1 MFRFIGQVLSAL
13 ALLLLATAHA
23 QSLQAALGGKTSDPA
38 VVTTEQVRAQLLAHA
53 PQGIAPGRTVWLG
66 LQIEHQSGW
75 HTYWK
80 NPGDSGLPTTL
91 KWTLPAAVQAGEIA
105 WPTPKKFPLGD
116 LANYGYEGTLLLP
129 VPLRIE
135 AGFGGPSLEVR
146 LQASWLVCRR
156 ECIPQDGQFTLTL
169 PTQGA
174 IASHGAAF
182 DAALAAQPKP
192 LAGGDSRIEVQGSE
206 LKLSLA
212 GLPQAARGQR
222 LALFP
227 ETPGIIEPAGPW
239 QQAWQGNTWTAQVPL
254 SKMRSDSPDRLP
266 VVVALA
272 SGPAWRIEAPVS
284 GTWPAPVPIA
294 AVPASLE
301 AALKAAAAE
310 PAKAQ
315 APIGGAG
322 WLAALAGALIGGLI
336 LNLMPCV
343 FPVLAIK
350 ALGFSQQRGAR
361 LQQGLAYT
369 AGVLVSFV
377 ALGAVLMGL
386 RAAGEQLGWG
396 FQLQSPAMVAALAVL
411 FTVIAL
417 NLAGL
422 FEFAQLAPGR
432 LAALRWRHPAADA
445 ALSGVLAVLIASPCT
460 APFMG
465 ASLGAALS
473 LPAWQGLA
481 VFAALGLGMAL
492 PYALISAVPAL
503 GRALPRPGPWMLRF
517 KQFMAF
523 PMLATVVWLLWVL
536 GQQSGIDGAAGLLL
550 LLLLLALLLWTLGLP
565 SGRSRLTAAALAL
578 LALLGGLWWAGP
590 QVVRPQAAATGAA
603 AEGPW
608 QAWQA
613 ERVAQALAQGRPVLV
628 DFTAAWC
635 ITCQYNKQTVLSDPA
650 VLADAQARQ
659 VLLLRADWTQRDAA
673 ITAALRELGRSGV
686 PVYALYAP
694 GRPPVLLSEVLSVGE
709 LRQAL
714 SKL

>member
-1 MFRFIGQVLSAL
+1 MFRLFGQAVIAL
-13 ALLLLATAHA
+13 ALMLLGTAHG
-23 QSLQAALGGKTSDPA
+23 QSLQAALGGKAPNSA

-91 KWTLPAAVQAGEIA
+91 KWTLPASAQAGEIA

-116 LANYGYEGTLLLP
+116 LANYGYEGRLLLP
-129 VPLRIE
+129 VPLGIDP
-135 AGFGGPSLEVR
+135 GFSDQSLEVR

-156 ECIPQDGQFTLTL
+156 ECIPQDGQFVLTL
-169 PTQGA
+169 PTQGS
-174 IASHGAAF
+174 IVTHGADF
-182 DAALAAQPKP
+182 EAALAAQPQP
-192 LAGGDSRIEVQGSE
+192 LANGGSRIEVQGAK
-206 LKLSLA
+206 LKLTLA
-212 GLPQAARGQR
+212 GLPQAAQGQR
-222 LALFP
+222 LELFP
-227 ETPGIIEPAGPW
+227 ETPGIIEPAGAW
-239 QQAWQGNTWTAQVPL
+239 QQAWQGSTWSAQVPL

-284 GTWPAPVPIA
+284 GTWPAPAPLA

-310 PAKAQ
+310 SANAAAPA
-315 APIGGAG
+315 GGAS

-350 ALGFSQQRGAR
+350 ALGFSQQRGTR

-377 ALGAVLMGL
+377 ALGALLLGL
-386 RAAGEQLGWG
+386 RAAGQQLGWG

-411 FTVIAL
+411 FTVIGL

-422 FEFAQLAPGR
+422 FEFAQMAPGR

-503 GRALPRPGPWMLRF
+503 GRALPRPGPWMVRF

-523 PMLATVVWLLWVL
+523 PMLATVIWLLWVL
-536 GQQSGIDGAAGLLL
+536 GQQSGIDGAASLLL

-565 SGRSRLTAAALAL
+565 SGRSRLIASALAL

-590 QVVRPQAAATGAA
+590 QVVRMQAATTNEA

-608 QAWQA
+608 QAWRP
-613 ERVAQALAQGRPVLV
+613 ERVTQALAQGRPVLV

-659 VLLLRADWTQRDAA
+659 VLLLRADWTQRDADV
-673 ITAALRELGRSGV
+673 TAALRELGRSGV

-694 GRPPVLLSEVLSVGE
+694 GRPPALLSEILSVGE

>member
-23 QSLQAALGGKTSDPA
+23 QSLQAALGGKTADPA

-91 KWTLPAAVQAGEIA
+91 KWTLPTAVQAGEIA

-135 AGFGGPSLEVR
+135 AGLGGPSLEVR

-169 PTQGA
+169 PTQGT

-182 DAALAAQPKP
+182 EAALAAQPKP

-212 GLPQAARGQR
+212 GLPQTARGQR
-222 LALFP
+222 LELFP
-227 ETPGIIEPAGPW
+227 ETPGIIEPAGAW

-254 SKMRSDSPDRLP
+254 SKMRSDSPARLP
-266 VVVALA
+266 VVVALT

-322 WLAALAGALIGGLI
+322 WLAALVGALIGGLI

-432 LAALRWRHPAADA
+432 LAALQWRHPAADA

-473 LPAWQGLA
+473 LPTWQGLT

-565 SGRSRLTAAALAL
+565 SGRSRVISALLAL

-590 QVVRPQAAATGAA
+590 QVVRPQAAATGTA

>member
-1 MFRFIGQVLSAL
+1 MLRLIRQTLSAL
-13 ALLLLATAHA
+13 ALLMLATAHG
-23 QSLQAALGGKTSDPA
+23 QSLQAALGGKAPNSA

-91 KWTLPAAVQAGEIA
+91 KWTLPTAVQAGEIA

-129 VPLRIE
+129 VPLRIDP
-135 AGFGGPSLEVR
+135 GFGGPSLEVR

-174 IASHGAAF
+174 TASHGAAF
-182 DAALAAQPKP
+182 EAALAAQPKP
-192 LAGGDSRIEVQGSE
+192 LASGGSRIAVQGSE
-206 LKLSLA
+206 LKLTLT

-222 LALFP
+222 LELFP
-227 ETPGIIEPAGPW
+227 ETPGIIEPAGAW
-239 QQAWQGNTWTAQVPL
+239 QQAWQGNTWSAQVPL

-284 GTWPAPVPIA
+284 GTWPAPAPLVP
-294 AVPASLE
+294 VPASLE

-310 PAKAQ
+310 PAKA
-315 APIGGAG
+315 AATAS
-322 WLAALAGALIGGLI
+322 WLAALVGALIGGLI

-343 FPVLAIK
+343 FPALAIK
-350 ALGFSQQRGAR
+350 ALGFSEQRGAR

-377 ALGAVLMGL
+377 ALGALLMTL

-411 FTVIAL
+411 FTVIGL

-523 PMLATVVWLLWVL
+523 PMLATVVWLIWVL
-536 GQQSGIDGAAGLLL
+536 GQQSGIDGAAALLL

-565 SGRSRLTAAALAL
+565 SGRSRLLAAALAL
-578 LALLGGLWWAGP
+578 LALLAGLWWTGP
-590 QVVRPQAAATGAA
+590 QVVRLQAATASTA

-608 QAWQA
+608 QAWRA

-659 VLLLRADWTQRDAA
+659 VLLLRADWTQRDAD

-694 GRPPVLLSEVLSVGE
+694 GRPPVLLSEILIVGE

-714 SKL
+714 SRL